1 VTVPDRERLI
11 GFLVSDAERRMAG
24 TGVDGFMADREAIA
38 RDVKALSDANVAW
51 LLKMYEDAPGRVW

>member
-11 GFLVSDAERRMAG
+11 AFLVLDAERRMAG
-24 TGVDGFMADREAIA
+24 MGIDGFIADRDAIA

-51 LLKMYEDAPGRVW
+51 LLKMYDAPGRVW